1 MCVRLLSE
9 VCEFVFEGVPDV
21 CRSCAE
27 LITMCFNSQ
36 PDIAIIC

>member
-9 VCEFVFEGVPDV
+9 VCEFVLEGVPDV

-27 LITMCFNSQ
+27 LITRCFNSQ